1 MRPSLFK
8 IVLLLFSLFY
18 FEQSRSQKLL
28 LDTIIEGHRL
38 KFSLLNETSS
48 IQHNKVSTYFKERAN
63 LLLKVYDT
71 PFDTLYFK
79 RYKRIDSLESLWLKE
94 TSTTYRKGNLLNV
107 KCADSLYTFTN
118 EFEADGMI
126 YNAYVFLGSMDGF
139 QVLLNLGYEWGG
151 FVFIASPNL
160 EAASPYNSGFDIIKN
175 VLAYSDFNYFNY
187 DNPIRLFQKKKG
199 KWNET
204 TLVNVLRR
212 FRFLCTDIS
221 ILNENKIILNGSFL
235 NANSDPDIGGE
246 FNPEKKTIQI
256 DITSPKNK

>member
-8 IVLLLFSLFY
+8 FVLLLVSLFC
-18 FEQSRSQKLL
+18 FEESRSQKLL
-28 LDTIIEGHRL
+28 LDTIIEGHQL
-38 KFSLLNETSS
+38 TFSLLNETLT
-48 IQHNKVSTYFKERAN
+48 IHHNKASTFFKERADF
-63 LLLKVYDT
+63 LLKVYDT
-71 PFDTLYFK
+71 PYDTFYFN
-79 RYKRIDSLESLWLKE
+79 RYKRIDSLESLWLRGP
-94 TSTTYRKGNLLNV
+94 STATRKGNQLCV
-107 KCADSLYTFTN
+107 KSADSLYTFTN

-126 YNAYVFLGSMDGF
+126 YNAYVYLGSMDGY

-160 EAASPYNSGFDIIKN
+160 EAASAYNSGFDMTKN
-175 VLAYSDFNYFNY
+175 VLAFSDFNYFNY
-187 DNPIRLFQKKKG
+187 DNPISLFQKKNG
-199 KWNET
+199 KWNEM

-221 ILNENKIILNGSFL
+221 ILNEHKIILNGSFL

-256 DITSPKNK
+256 DITSLKK